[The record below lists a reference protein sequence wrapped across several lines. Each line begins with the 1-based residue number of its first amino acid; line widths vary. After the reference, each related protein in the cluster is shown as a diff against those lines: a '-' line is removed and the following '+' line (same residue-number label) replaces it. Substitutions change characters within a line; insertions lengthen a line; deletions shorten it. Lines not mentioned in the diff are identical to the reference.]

1 MNFKEWLLN
10 ETIDLIKP
18 KKTTKRSVIKNKG
31 TNTAKEIIEYQFTTP
46 IGNDVKVHFIPQDKD
61 SYEIQFYVNDKM
73 YDNATEKENSIRD
86 PHVLSGVLYIMKN
99 KAKQLKAQELSLTA
113 RTGAGDYKTVRNIPT
128 EPRIAKALTIINDFI
143 LKLSSYPVQMI
154 PPSES
159 TIELAKKFKKP
170 NLLEPKPDLEIKR
183 YLPLA
188 IKIKNDLENNPNNL
202 IAQLMSQENAATTLI
217 DNLLI
222 PRNDMQKLNVDG
234 KEIVDSIKDVQ
245 NALKSQQESGW
256 LRNINRREKI
266 YERLINQHFTDEWN
280 IKKTG
285 TTFRLTKKE
294 NPITENTIPLN
305 IDNLHITK
313 TKAGDG
319 INYTIHDNEKIIGHI
334 SGFEQEF
341 GPFENMFHLYKTE
354 LNKETRNDPKY
365 QNKNIYRTAIQK
377 VANLY
382 KNGLFVNK
390 YEASSLLRDSL
401 KKMDTYELVN
411 DEVITIKPK
420 H

>member
-18 KKTTKRSVIKNKG
+18 KKTKKRSVIKNKG
-31 TNTAKEIIEYQFTTP
+31 TNTAKEIIEYQFVTP

-73 YDNATEKENSIRD
+73 YDDASEKENSIRD

-113 RTGAGDYKTVRNIPT
+113 RTGAGDYKTVRNIPV

-159 TIELAKKFKKP
+159 TIEIAKKFKKP
-170 NLLEPKPDLEIKR
+170 SLLEPKPDIEIKR
-183 YLPLA
+183 YLPSA
-188 IKIKNDLENNPNNL
+188 IKIKNDLENNPTNL
-202 IAQLMSQENAATTLI
+202 ITQLMSQENAATTLI

-294 NPITENTIPLN
+294 DQITENTIPLN
-305 IDNLHITK
+305 IDNLYITK
-313 TKAGDG
+313 TKVRDG
-319 INYTIHDNEKIIGHI
+319 ISYIIYDNEKMIGHI

-341 GPFENMFHLYKTE
+341 GQFEGMFHIYKTE
-354 LNKETRNDPKY
+354 LNTETRSDPKY

-382 KNGLFVNK
+382 KKGLFVNK
-390 YEASSLLRDSL
+390 YEASSLLRNAL

-411 DEVITIKPK
+411 DEVIIINPE
-420 H
+420 

>member
-18 KKTTKRSVIKNKG
+18 RKTTKRSIIKNKG
-31 TNTAKEIIEYQFTTP
+31 TNTAKEIIQYQFVTP

-73 YDNATEKENSIRD
+73 YDNASEKENAIRD

-113 RTGAGDYKTVRNIPT
+113 QTGTGDYKTVRNIPI
-128 EPRIAKALTIINDFI
+128 EPRIDKALTIINNFI
-143 LKLSSYPVQMI
+143 QKLQSYPVQMI
-154 PPSES
+154 PPSEF

-170 NLLEPKPDLEIKR
+170 NLLEPKPDIEIKR
-183 YLPLA
+183 YLPSA
-188 IKIKNDLENNPNNL
+188 IRIKNDLENNPTNL
-202 IAQLMSQENAATTLI
+202 IIPDNIIGQDNSATTLI

-222 PRNDMQKLNVDG
+222 LRDDMQKLNVDG

-256 LRNINRREKI
+256 LRKINRREKI

-280 IKKTG
+280 INKTG

-294 NPITENTIPLN
+294 GE
-305 IDNLHITK
+305 
-313 TKAGDG
+313 
-319 INYTIHDNEKIIGHI
+319 
-334 SGFEQEF
+334 
-341 GPFENMFHLYKTE
+341 
-354 LNKETRNDPKY
+354 
-365 QNKNIYRTAIQK
+365 
-377 VANLY
+377 
-382 KNGLFVNK
+382 
-390 YEASSLLRDSL
+390 
-401 KKMDTYELVN
+401 
-411 DEVITIKPK
+411 
-420 H
+420 

>member
-1 MNFKEWLLN
+1 
-10 ETIDLIKP
+10 
-18 KKTTKRSVIKNKG
+18 
-31 TNTAKEIIEYQFTTP
+31 
-46 IGNDVKVHFIPQDKD
+46 
-61 SYEIQFYVNDKM
+61 
-73 YDNATEKENSIRD
+73 
-86 PHVLSGVLYIMKN
+86 
-99 KAKQLKAQELSLTA
+99 
-113 RTGAGDYKTVRNIPT
+113 
-128 EPRIAKALTIINDFI
+128 
-143 LKLSSYPVQMI
+143 
-154 PPSES
+154 
-159 TIELAKKFKKP
+159 
-170 NLLEPKPDLEIKR
+170 
-183 YLPLA
+183 
-188 IKIKNDLENNPNNL
+188 
-202 IAQLMSQENAATTLI
+202 
-217 DNLLI
+217 
-222 PRNDMQKLNVDG
+222 MQKLNVDG

-280 IKKTG
+280 INKTG

-341 GPFENMFHLYKTE
+341 GQFKDMFHLYKTE

-411 DEVITIKPK
+411 NEVIIINPE
-420 H
+420 